1 MDTLIDLLKKLKIK
15 CDIYLLFRY
24 CLVIKNHSSGV
35 SSIYTQMYPL
45 KQSLY
50 SAQKIAQ
57 TSSQMTQVPIPLNV
71 MNSCQ
76 NAMLEN
82 SNSIIMNDISL
93 ANDDANNIPQV

>member
-1 MDTLIDLLKKLKIK
+1 M
-15 CDIYLLFRY
+15 
-24 CLVIKNHSSGV
+24 KNHSMAV

-45 KQSLY
+45 KY

-57 TSSQMTQVPIPLNV
+57 SSSQMTQVLIPLNV

-93 ANDDANNIPQV
+93 ANDDASNNSQV

>member
-1 MDTLIDLLKKLKIK
+1 M
-15 CDIYLLFRY
+15 
-24 CLVIKNHSSGV
+24 KNHSMGV

-45 KQSLY
+45 KY

-93 ANDDANNIPQV
+93 ANDDAGNNSQV